1 MCMPQVNPA
10 DTGHSQ
16 EYDANLLSLSRVTFH
31 LTASFTIRNVT
42 TGQRLLSSPK
52 ANWYSS
58 VCIHIAEPRYS
69 LPQSAA
75 SEWLDG
81 KGPWPTVTSKA

>member
-52 ANWYSS
+52 AN
-58 VCIHIAEPRYS
+58 
-69 LPQSAA
+69 
-75 SEWLDG
+75 
-81 KGPWPTVTSKA
+81 